1 VIGAIITFLPIY
13 WLLVTTMSPPDQV
26 NSSELYLW
34 PSEIYWGNFTAA
46 LESQPVITWAV
57 TSMVIAV
64 GAVSVTV
71 MTSLLGGY
79 AFAKYKFPG
88 RDLLF
93 VLILV
98 TLTVPIQVIMV
109 PEFVIVNAMGLTDT
123 PWAVI
128 LPRSAEAIAIFMV
141 RQFMLNIPDELLNA
155 ARVDGAS
162 ELSIFGRIVL
172 PMSGPVIAVVVILTF
187 VWRWNE
193 FIWPMIALPS
203 ISSYTLPVGLNS
215 MDTVYRSA
223 TGPIMA
229 VSLISIIPVLI
240 VFLVFQ
246 RRFVQGMAST
256 GVK

>member
-1 VIGAIITFLPIY
+1 IITVLPVY
-13 WLLVTTMSPPDQV
+13 WIFVTAVSPPSQV
-26 NSSELYLW
+26 NTSQFYLW
-34 PSEIYWGNFTAA
+34 PSSLNWDNFATAFQT
-46 LESQPVITWAV
+46 QPIVTWFLNSAVIT
-57 TSMVIAV
+57 V
-64 GAVSVTV
+64 GAVIVTV
-71 MTSLLGGY
+71 LTSLLGGY

-141 RQFMLNIPDELLNA
+141 RQFMLNIPDEILNA

-246 RRFVQGMAST
+246 
-256 GVK
+256 